1 MAIYTFRSKRNKN
14 NIKTL
19 EMPMAE
25 REVWLVQHPLWEQ
38 ILTVMNIGDP
48 MMLGIVS
55 KEVKE
60 FNKHVIGRMKHSIPG
75 NNLNRSRYGHNI
87 GEL

>member
-1 MAIYTFRSKRNKN
+1 MPIYTFRSKRNKN

-19 EMPMAE
+19 DMPMAE
-25 REVWLVQHPLWEQ
+25 REVWLDAHPQWEQ
-38 ILTVMNIGDP
+38 ILTVMNIGDA

-60 FNKHVIGRMKHSIPG
+60 FNKHVIGRMKHGIHG

-87 GEL
+87 GEV